1 MKVLHCC
8 LACFYI
14 DNYGYQENILP
25 KMHKI
30 QGHDVKII
38 ASTET
43 YINNTTIGYVQAKSY
58 LNNDGIHVVRLP
70 YVKLIPHV
78 LVKKLRIYK
87 NLLNEIE
94 LFKPDVIF
102 LHDCQFLSIFE
113 IIKYVKRNKNIK
125 LYIDGHSDLINCAKT
140 LISKYILHKIIYKY
154 CVKSVEPFVTK
165 FYGVLPARVEFFKS
179 FYKINPKKV
188 ELLVLG
194 FDDTVVDFNNRD
206 KIREKIR
213 NKLGLKKSDFLVI
226 TGGKIDSQK
235 QIYTLVEAVS
245 NFKDTNI
252 KLVVFGSLS
261 LEVQTEVRK
270 YLNNKSINFIGWL
283 ATQEVYKYFFA
294 ADLGVFPGLHS
305 VLWEQAVG
313 CGLPCLFRR
322 LDGFDHIDLGGN
334 CRFLEDISV
343 KSIQRNILK
352 LYNNKNDLFVM
363 QNIAKNNGRKHF
375 SYYHIASRAILP

>member
-43 YINNTTIGYVQAKSY
+43 YVNNTTIGYVKPKSY
-58 LNNDGIHVVRLP
+58 FNNDGINVVRLP

-78 LVKKLRIYK
+78 LVKKIRIYK

-113 IIKYVKRNKNIK
+113 IIKYVKRNKKVK
-125 LYIDGHSDLINCAKT
+125 LYIDGHSDFVNSART
-140 LISKYILHKIIYKY
+140 LISKYILHKILYKY
-154 CVKSVEPFVTK
+154 CIKSVEPFVTK
-165 FYGVLPARVEFFKS
+165 FYGVLPARVDFFIS
-179 FYKINPKKV
+179 FYKIDPKKV
-188 ELLVLG
+188 DLLVLG

-213 NKLGLKKSDFLVI
+213 NELGLKKSDFLVI
-226 TGGKIDSQK
+226 TGGKIDPQK
-235 QIYTLVEAVS
+235 QINTLIEAVS
-245 NFKDTNI
+245 KFKNTNI

-261 LEVQTEVRK
+261 SEVEEEVSK
-270 YLNNKSINFIGWL
+270 YLNNNSINFIGWL
-283 ATQEVYKYFFA
+283 ATQEVHKYFFA
-294 ADLGVFPGLHS
+294 ADLGIFPGLHS

-313 CGLPCLFRR
+313 CGLPCLFRK

-343 KSIQRNILK
+343 KSIQRSILQ
-352 LYNNKNDLFVM
+352 LYNNQCDLFAM
-363 QNIAKNNGRKHF
+363 QDIAKNKGRKHF
-375 SYYHIASRAILP
+375 SYYEIASRAILP